1 MNNTV
6 HWPRSAGQ
14 IDRLETLAMHR
25 LPLIVAL
32 SVSGTAAA
40 FQQQQQFEEI
50 NSCAWSPLTPEYQLT
65 CPAPFSR
72 HRRAPSGSKFGFP
85 RARNEVDEGYYY
97 ELSAG
102 HDLPDP
108 WEGPEQCHAGFC
120 LFSNP
125 EAGGGLSLITTPR
138 IAHLIATSKEIPES
152 TGIEPEAF
160 YEAEVPGKGSGL
172 IANRT
177 IRKGEVIMQRGPVLL
192 IQSIP
197 HIDLEPGRRLE
208 LYQAAVDRL
217 PESMRSRFLRQTGD
231 TVYDKVEKNSFR
243 VFLDGNRKHSI
254 HLGLFPDVSKFNHD
268 CRPNVHYRISDLTH
282 TTVAVRDIPA
292 GEELTISYIYGLK
305 PRAERLEQLSEWG
318 FTCTCP
324 QCALSEPEAGASD
337 NRIRQIKMLEDE
349 IEELVAKG
357 APRGRHHHH
366 HHHHHRN
373 RNQGRDTSSSSSS
386 PESGGQES
394 TATTG
399 TDTATAETAAAAVLR
414 PELGARLVELYR
426 EERLDAYLAPA
437 LTRAALLY
445 SMFGHEERARE
456 YAREAVGALERE
468 KGPRAGDLGPMRA
481 LARDPKSHWSWAI
494 KVTSG
499 DKNSATAAA
508 AAAAAAAVR
517 NGTLGARSG
526 GEQARLGKGKGKK
539 EKGVRG

>member
-1 MNNTV
+1 MS
-6 HWPRSAGQ
+6 RAL
-14 IDRLETLAMHR
+14 LETSTGIFR
-25 LPLIVAL
+25 
-32 SVSGTAAA
+32 
-40 FQQQQQFEEI
+40 FQIRVPE
-50 NSCAWSPLTPEYQLT
+50 SPQ
-65 CPAPFSR
+65 R
-72 HRRAPSGSKFGFP
+72 
-85 RARNEVDEGYYY
+85 
-97 ELSAG
+97 G
-102 HDLPDP
+102 HELPDP
-108 WEGPEQCHAGFC
+108 WKGPEQCHAGFC
-120 LFSNP
+120 LFSNS

-177 IRKGEVIMQRGPVLL
+177 IHKGEVIMQRGPALL
-192 IQSIP
+192 IQSVP

-217 PESMRSRFLRQTGD
+217 PEPMRSRFLRQAGD

-243 VFLDGNRKHSI
+243 VFLDGDRKHSI
-254 HLGLFPDVSKFNHD
+254 HLGLFPDMSKFNHD

-305 PRAERLEQLSEWG
+305 ARAERLEQLSEWG

-357 APRGRHHHH
+357 APL
-366 HHHHHRN
+366 
-373 RNQGRDTSSSSSS
+373 
-386 PESGGQES
+386 
-394 TATTG
+394 
-399 TDTATAETAAAAVLR
+399 LR

-426 EERLDAYLAPA
+426 EERLDAYMAPA

-499 DKNSATAAA
+499 DEKAAATAGRR
-508 AAAAAAAVR
+508 R

-526 GEQARLGKGKGKK
+526 GERARLGGGKGKK
-539 EKGVRG
+539 QEGVRG

>member
-1 MNNTV
+1 
-6 HWPRSAGQ
+6 
-14 IDRLETLAMHR
+14 
-25 LPLIVAL
+25 
-32 SVSGTAAA
+32 
-40 FQQQQQFEEI
+40 
-50 NSCAWSPLTPEYQLT
+50 
-65 CPAPFSR
+65 
-72 HRRAPSGSKFGFP
+72 
-85 RARNEVDEGYYY
+85 

-102 HDLPDP
+102 HELPDP
-108 WEGPEQCHAGFC
+108 WKGPEQCHAGFC
-120 LFSNP
+120 LFSNS

-177 IRKGEVIMQRGPVLL
+177 IHKGEVIMQRGPALL
-192 IQSIP
+192 IQSVP

-217 PESMRSRFLRQTGD
+217 PEPMRSRFLRQAGD

-243 VFLDGNRKHSI
+243 VFLDGDRKHSI
-254 HLGLFPDVSKFNHD
+254 HLGLFPDMSKFNHD

-305 PRAERLEQLSEWG
+305 ARAERLEQLSEWG

-349 IEELVAKG
+349 IEELIRRLR
-357 APRGRHHHH
+357 P
-366 HHHHHRN
+366 
-373 RNQGRDTSSSSSS
+373 
-386 PESGGQES
+386 
-394 TATTG
+394 
-399 TDTATAETAAAAVLR
+399 AAVLR

-426 EERLDAYLAPA
+426 EERLDAYMAPA

-468 KGPRAGDLGPMRA
+468 KGPRAGDL
-481 LARDPKSHWSWAI
+481 
-494 KVTSG
+494 
-499 DKNSATAAA
+499 
-508 AAAAAAAVR
+508 
-517 NGTLGARSG
+517 
-526 GEQARLGKGKGKK
+526 
-539 EKGVRG
+539 